1 MTKRNHREKRRC
13 PVLVE
18 KSASGLWSHEP
29 KNDLVE
35 LIEDSMQIYF
45 YPGFMREYGMSFES
59 LWNHENLPFE
69 IQLGNTKIVVS
80 SKDIAMVWFST
91 SSRLCRR

>member
-1 MTKRNHREKRRC
+1 MKRVVV

-29 KNDLVE
+29 KNDVIE
-35 LIEDSMQIYF
+35 VIEDSIQIYF
-45 YPGFMREYGMSFES
+45 YKKFVREYGMSFES
-59 LWNHENLPFE
+59 LWNHENFSFE

-80 SKDIAMVWFST
+80 SKDIAMVGFSNQFRAL
-91 SSRLCRR
+91 SSLISQPS